1 MPGLSKFPAD
11 GVSVQKLMRGIK
23 MGRDKFDKAR
33 ARERRN
39 EVKLAIEKLFQE
51 AEKERVAEM
60 QGEFAEMKCD

>member
-23 MGRDKFDKAR
+23 MGRDKIDKAR
-33 ARERRN
+33 DRERRN

-51 AEKERVAEM
+51 AEIERMAEM
-60 QGEFAEMKCD
+60 QRELAEMKCD

>member
-51 AEKERVAEM
+51 AERERMAEM
-60 QGEFAEMKCD
+60 QRELSAMKCD

>member
-39 EVKLAIEKLFQE
+39 EVRFAIKKLFQE
-51 AEKERVAEM
+51 AERERMAEM
-60 QGEFAEMKCD
+60 QKELAEMKCD

>member
-23 MGRDKFDKAR
+23 MGRDKIDKAR
-33 ARERRN
+33 DRERRN

-51 AEKERVAEM
+51 AERERMAEM
-60 QGEFAEMKCD
+60 QRELAEMKCD

>member
-23 MGRDKFDKAR
+23 MGRDKIDKAR
-33 ARERRN
+33 DRERRN

-51 AEKERVAEM
+51 AERERVAEM
-60 QGEFAEMKCD
+60 QRELAEMKCD